1 MSSCR
6 EGKAGNEDNV
16 AVKPRLPWEIWVLV
30 VASLVIALGFGVVAP
45 ALPQY
50 ARSFG
55 VSVTAATAVVSSFA
69 GFRLVF
75 APAAGALVQRLG
87 ERWVY
92 MSGLLIVAA
101 STGIC
106 AFVHSYWQLL
116 VFRSVG
122 GVGST
127 MFTVS
132 AAALLVRIAPEE
144 IRGRA
149 QGLYGSSFLL
159 GMVAGPALGSAVVG
173 LSLSAPFIIYAAALV
188 IVVMLVYF
196 GLRRSMLLDV
206 ADEHHGTP
214 VRLTSALRHRTFLA
228 ALMSNFSAGWAIFG
242 IRGALLPLLVVEALH
257 QRPGAAGL
265 VFAAFAAGD
274 VSTAFLAGSWSDDI
288 GRKPLVVAGLVVC
301 GSTVVAMG
309 FVSSL
314 PVLVVLSLIGGIGAG
329 LYASPQQAAVADV
342 VGSRGRAGTALA
354 TFQMTSDIGLVVGPV
369 VAGAIAEHTS
379 YGWAFVV
386 GGAMP
391 LIAAVAWVFAPETLG
406 RLASPQVRSMQEVA
420 EDVGGPER

>member
-1 MSSCR
+1 M
-6 EGKAGNEDNV
+6 

-144 IRGRA
+144 IRG
-149 QGLYGSSFLL
+149 SS
-159 GMVAGPALGSAVVG
+159 
-173 LSLSAPFIIYAAALV
+173 
-188 IVVMLVYF
+188 
-196 GLRRSMLLDV
+196 
-206 ADEHHGTP
+206 
-214 VRLTSALRHRTFLA
+214 
-228 ALMSNFSAGWAIFG
+228 
-242 IRGALLPLLVVEALH
+242 
-257 QRPGAAGL
+257 
-265 VFAAFAAGD
+265 
-274 VSTAFLAGSWSDDI
+274 
-288 GRKPLVVAGLVVC
+288 
-301 GSTVVAMG
+301 
-309 FVSSL
+309 
-314 PVLVVLSLIGGIGAG
+314 
-329 LYASPQQAAVADV
+329 
-342 VGSRGRAGTALA
+342 
-354 TFQMTSDIGLVVGPV
+354 QMRV
-369 VAGAIAEHTS
+369 
-379 YGWAFVV
+379 
-386 GGAMP
+386 
-391 LIAAVAWVFAPETLG
+391 
-406 RLASPQVRSMQEVA
+406 
-420 EDVGGPER
+420 

>member
-6 EGKAGNEDNV
+6 EGNADN
-16 AVKPRLPWEIWVLV
+16 ATVKPRLPWEIWVLV

-69 GFRLVF
+69 AFRLVF
-75 APAAGALVQRLG
+75 APVAGALVQRLG

-196 GLRRSMLLDV
+196 GDRKS
-206 ADEHHGTP
+206 
-214 VRLTSALRHRTFLA
+214 
-228 ALMSNFSAGWAIFG
+228 
-242 IRGALLPLLVVEALH
+242 VV
-257 QRPGAAGL
+257 
-265 VFAAFAAGD
+265 
-274 VSTAFLAGSWSDDI
+274 
-288 GRKPLVVAGLVVC
+288 
-301 GSTVVAMG
+301 
-309 FVSSL
+309 
-314 PVLVVLSLIGGIGAG
+314 
-329 LYASPQQAAVADV
+329 
-342 VGSRGRAGTALA
+342 
-354 TFQMTSDIGLVVGPV
+354 
-369 VAGAIAEHTS
+369 
-379 YGWAFVV
+379 
-386 GGAMP
+386 
-391 LIAAVAWVFAPETLG
+391 
-406 RLASPQVRSMQEVA
+406 
-420 EDVGGPER
+420 

>member
-1 MSSCR
+1 M
-6 EGKAGNEDNV
+6 
-16 AVKPRLPWEIWVLV
+16 
-30 VASLVIALGFGVVAP
+30 
-45 ALPQY
+45 
-50 ARSFG
+50 
-55 VSVTAATAVVSSFA
+55 SVTAATAVVSSFA
-69 GFRLVF
+69 AFRLVF
-75 APAAGALVQRLG
+75 APVAGALVQRLG

-196 GLRRSMLLDV
+196 DCGAPRCWMS
-206 ADEHHGTP
+206 P
-214 VRLTSALRHRTFLA
+214 TSTTALR
-228 ALMSNFSAGWAIFG
+228 
-242 IRGALLPLLVVEALH
+242 
-257 QRPGAAGL
+257 
-265 VFAAFAAGD
+265 
-274 VSTAFLAGSWSDDI
+274 
-288 GRKPLVVAGLVVC
+288 
-301 GSTVVAMG
+301 
-309 FVSSL
+309 
-314 PVLVVLSLIGGIGAG
+314 
-329 LYASPQQAAVADV
+329 
-342 VGSRGRAGTALA
+342 
-354 TFQMTSDIGLVVGPV
+354 
-369 VAGAIAEHTS
+369 
-379 YGWAFVV
+379 
-386 GGAMP
+386 
-391 LIAAVAWVFAPETLG
+391 
-406 RLASPQVRSMQEVA
+406 
-420 EDVGGPER
+420 

>member
-1 MSSCR
+1 MSGCPDC
-6 EGKAGNEDNV
+6 NEDNA
-16 AVKPRLPWEIWVLV
+16 AVRPRLPWEIWVLV

-69 GFRLVF
+69 AFRLVF

-92 MSGLLIVAA
+92 MTGLLIVAT

-116 VFRSVG
+116 VFRSLG
-122 GVGST
+122 GIGST

-132 AAALLVRIAPEE
+132 AAALLVRIAPEQ

-159 GMVAGPALGSAVVG
+159 GMVAGPAVGSAVVG
-173 LSLSAPFIIYAAALV
+173 LSLSAPFIIYSAALV
-188 IVVMLVYF
+188 IVAILVYF
-196 GLRRSMLLDV
+196 GLRRSTLLEV
-206 ADEHHGTP
+206 ADEHHITP
-214 VRLTSALRHRTFLA
+214 VTLTSALHHRTFLA

-242 IRGALLPLLVVEALH
+242 IRGALLPLLVVEVLH

-288 GRKPLVVAGLVVC
+288 GRKPHAPSATAHDPTAQSPRGHRHVL
-301 GSTVVAMG
+301 TV
-309 FVSSL
+309 
-314 PVLVVLSLIGGIGAG
+314 
-329 LYASPQQAAVADV
+329 
-342 VGSRGRAGTALA
+342 RA
-354 TFQMTSDIGLVVGPV
+354 TFP
-369 VAGAIAEHTS
+369 
-379 YGWAFVV
+379 
-386 GGAMP
+386 
-391 LIAAVAWVFAPETLG
+391 
-406 RLASPQVRSMQEVA
+406 
-420 EDVGGPER
+420 